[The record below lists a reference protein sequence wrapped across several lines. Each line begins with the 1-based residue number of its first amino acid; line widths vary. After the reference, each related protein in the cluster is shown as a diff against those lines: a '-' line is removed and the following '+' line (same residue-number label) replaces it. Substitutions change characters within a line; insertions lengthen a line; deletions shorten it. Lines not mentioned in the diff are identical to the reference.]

1 MGEET
6 VLAREEHGWQTTA
19 ELAVV
24 VNYFASSVLVV
35 NFPSGVAGKP
45 ADPE

>member
-1 MGEET
+1 M
-6 VLAREEHGWQTTA
+6 LAREEHGWQTTA

-24 VNYFASSVLVV
+24 VNSVVPAAVV
-35 NFPSGVAGKP
+35 EKSPSGVAGKP